1 MKFKNLISY
10 FLIISYLCIGFIPN
24 IDAVDKIA
32 PQWLTMNIINLLAL
46 SFIFYNRYFFKEALV
61 KNFKSYLTL
70 VYTIFILWAASSFFY
85 AVNSTE
91 TLVNI
96 TRQLGVF
103 VMYLNI
109 GALSYALKNKARN
122 FSLILV
128 FLLLVE
134 VYSVI
139 SQAIQMLNDT
149 GVIQPA
155 FLKGVTA
162 NRNITAFSIAI
173 KIPFIFYLL
182 NLINGFKS
190 KVVLSILLFFSFSGL
205 LMIQSRASFLASGF
219 SIISF
224 LFFIIYFFKSRKKIF
239 QNIIFIIIPLLFSLF
254 VNQSFIKN
262 KGADAIS
269 RALTIGEITTD
280 ESITARIRYYQDVV
294 EHLTKHPIFG
304 VGLGNWKL
312 KSIEY
317 DRLNMKGYIVPYH
330 AHSDFIQLGAELGL
344 IGAILYLSIFLIC
357 IWLGFKTIF
366 NRKNESLEKS
376 IFIFTLLI
384 SLGVYSIDASLNF
397 PIARPQVLVS
407 WALIISSINLFAK
420 ENKSISM
427 TFPFGYIILII
438 VFLIISLVPSIF
450 ISNTIYKSLKGQ
462 MFLLQDFNSNKYSIP
477 LNKIESIVPDIPNIT
492 VTTIP
497 INSIKARYFIKA
509 KQYDKALSLL
519 NKGSKANPFLFY
531 NELLK
536 SQIYREQGK
545 IDSAKYYSKK
555 AFFGLPNNDLHSTR
569 YIELINMT
577 RDKEALEEAFE
588 MLTYSN
594 KKINWK
600 NYLVLASNFYPEASE
615 KIKNRANEALKLF
628 PNDLSI
634 KNLSNIILVG
644 RYSVDKAANFTN
656 KAMNFYG
663 LKKYKEASILF
674 QKASVENPFD
684 YSNFEN
690 AATSNYMIGNFDL
703 ALKQIDKVINEM
715 NPLNGKCEYIKALIY
730 LKIGDA
736 VGACEYLLISKK
748 YGYKEA
754 NNIHNSYCN

>member
-1 MKFKNLISY
+1 
-10 FLIISYLCIGFIPN
+10 
-24 IDAVDKIA
+24 
-32 PQWLTMNIINLLAL
+32 
-46 SFIFYNRYFFKEALV
+46 
-61 KNFKSYLTL
+61 
-70 VYTIFILWAASSFFY
+70 
-85 AVNSTE
+85 
-91 TLVNI
+91 
-96 TRQLGVF
+96 
-103 VMYLNI
+103 
-109 GALSYALKNKARN
+109 
-122 FSLILV
+122 
-128 FLLLVE
+128 
-134 VYSVI
+134 
-139 SQAIQMLNDT
+139 
-149 GVIQPA
+149 
-155 FLKGVTA
+155 
-162 NRNITAFSIAI
+162 
-173 KIPFIFYLL
+173 
-182 NLINGFKS
+182 
-190 KVVLSILLFFSFSGL
+190 
-205 LMIQSRASFLASGF
+205 
-219 SIISF
+219 
-224 LFFIIYFFKSRKKIF
+224 
-239 QNIIFIIIPLLFSLF
+239 
-254 VNQSFIKN
+254 
-262 KGADAIS
+262 
-269 RALTIGEITTD
+269 
-280 ESITARIRYYQDVV
+280 
-294 EHLTKHPIFG
+294 
-304 VGLGNWKL
+304 
-312 KSIEY
+312 
-317 DRLNMKGYIVPYH
+317 MKGYIVPYH

-366 NRKNESLEKS
+366 NRKNENLEKS

-594 KKINWK
+594 KKLIG
-600 NYLVLASNFYPEASE
+600 
-615 KIKNRANEALKLF
+615 KI
-628 PNDLSI
+628 I
-634 KNLSNIILVG
+634 
-644 RYSVDKAANFTN
+644 
-656 KAMNFYG
+656 
-663 LKKYKEASILF
+663 
-674 QKASVENPFD
+674 
-684 YSNFEN
+684 
-690 AATSNYMIGNFDL
+690 
-703 ALKQIDKVINEM
+703 
-715 NPLNGKCEYIKALIY
+715 
-730 LKIGDA
+730 
-736 VGACEYLLISKK
+736 
-748 YGYKEA
+748 
-754 NNIHNSYCN
+754 